1 MEKTSSLKTHFSEG
15 GIQFV
20 WDSTSLSLL
29 KTCPMKYKLAMI
41 DDLVSKG
48 KSIHL
53 EFGILAHSARELYY
67 KKRVLEN
74 LDHEDGLRAAIKWAA
89 VAAKNLPPDTRKTPY
104 HLLLFLVTYLDF
116 YENDPCETYILPNG
130 DPAVELSFKL
140 DIGRFMLA
148 GHIDRVVRFNGKIFL
163 TDLKTTTT
171 SLGEDYFKQYSP
183 NNQLSLYDFAGSHIL
198 PEEDKPVGIIVD
210 AAQVLSN
217 GIRCERRIIT
227 RTNSQREEW
236 LNDFQMWMHNNEFY
250 NFHHHYPMNDT
261 ACNQFGK
268 CPFRDNHCS
277 LIPSLRPASIETY
290 FERRIWNPLQNR

>member
-1 MEKTSSLKTHFSEG
+1 
-15 GIQFV
+15 
-20 WDSTSLSLL
+20 
-29 KTCPMKYKLAMI
+29 MI

-74 LDHEDGLRAAIKWAA
+74 LDHEEALREIIKLAAIQ
-89 VAAKNLPPDTRKTPY
+89 AKNLPQDTRKTPY
-104 HLLLFLVTYLDF
+104 HLLLFLVTYLDL
-116 YENDPCETYILPNG
+116 YENDPCETYILPDGN
-130 DPAVELSFKL
+130 PAVELSFKL
-140 DIGRFMLA
+140 DIGHYMLA
-148 GHIDRVVRFNGKIFL
+148 GHIDRVVRFNNKVFL

-171 SLGEDYFKQYSP
+171 SLGEDYFRQYTP

-198 PEEDKPVGIIVD
+198 PEEDKPAGIIVD
-210 AAQVLSN
+210 AVQILSN

-236 LNDFQMWMHNNEFY
+236 LDGFLQWMQTNQYYHNTN
-250 NFHHHYPMNDT
+250 NYPMNDT
-261 ACNQFGK
+261 ACNQYGK
-268 CPFRDNHCS
+268 CTFRDNHCA

>member
-1 MEKTSSLKTHFSEG
+1 MSTSKTHFND

-20 WDSTSLSLL
+20 WDSTSLGLL
-29 KTCPMKYKLAMI
+29 KTCPKKYQLTMI

-48 KSIHL
+48 KNIHL

-74 LDHEDGLRAAIKWAA
+74 LDHEEALREVIKLAAIQ
-89 VAAKNLPPDTRKTPY
+89 AKNLPPDTRKTPY
-104 HLLLFLVTYLDF
+104 HLLLFLVTYLDL
-116 YENDPCETYILPNG
+116 YENDPCSTYILPDGN
-130 DPAVELSFKL
+130 PAVELSFKL

-171 SLGEDYFKQYSP
+171 SLGEDYFRQYTP

-198 PEEDKPVGIIVD
+198 PEEDKPAGIIVD
-210 AAQVLSN
+210 AVQILSN

-236 LNDFQMWMHNNEFY
+236 LDGFLQWMQTNQYYHNTN
-250 NFHHHYPMNDT
+250 NYPMNDT
-261 ACNQFGK
+261 ACNQYGR
-268 CPFRDNHCS
+268 CVFRDQHCS
-277 LIPSLRPASIETY
+277 LIPSLRRSALETF
-290 FERRIWNPLQNR
+290 FEKKIWNPLDNR

>member
-1 MEKTSSLKTHFSEG
+1 MEKTHFSN

-20 WDSTSLSLL
+20 WDSTSLGLL

-89 VAAKNLPPDTRKTPY
+89 IQAKNLPEDKKKTPY
-104 HLLLFLVTYLDF
+104 HLLLFLVTYLDL
-116 YENDPCETYILPNG
+116 YENDPCETYILPDGN
-130 DPAVELSFKL
+130 PAVELSFKL
-140 DIGRFMLA
+140 DIGPYMLA
-148 GHIDRVVRFNGKIFL
+148 GHIDRVVRFNNQVFL

-171 SLGEDYFKQYSP
+171 SLGEDYFRQYSP

-198 PEEDKPVGIIVD
+198 PEEDKPQGIIVD
-210 AAQVLSN
+210 AVQILSN

-236 LNDFQMWMHNNEFY
+236 LEDFHIWMESNQHY
-250 NFHHHYPMNDT
+250 WATGRYPMNDT
-261 ACNQFGK
+261 ACNQYGR
-268 CPFRDNHCS
+268 CVFRDQHCS
-277 LIPSLRPASIETY
+277 LIPSLRRSALETY
-290 FERRIWNPLQNR
+290 FEKKIWNPLMNR

>member
-1 MEKTSSLKTHFSEG
+1 MEKTHFQN

-116 YENDPCETYILPNG
+116 YENDPCETYILPSG
-130 DPAVELSFKL
+130 GPAVELSFKL
-140 DIGRFMLA
+140 DIGSYMLA

-171 SLGEDYFKQYSP
+171 SLGEDYFRQYTP

-198 PEEDKPVGIIVD
+198 PEEDKPAGIIVD
-210 AAQVLSN
+210 AVQILSN

-236 LNDFQMWMHNNEFY
+236 LSDFFRWMEVNKYYHENCNS
-250 NFHHHYPMNDT
+250 YPMNDT
-261 ACNQFGK
+261 ACNQYGR
-268 CPFRDNHCS
+268 CVFRDQHCS
-277 LIPSLRPASIETY
+277 LIPSLRRSALETY
-290 FERRIWNPLQNR
+290 FEKKIWNPLDNR